1 MERLRSL
8 GVPWLNAN
16 RGNANCGYSYS
27 PSLRRQT
34 TLMLISPCQRGV
46 LALIVFLLCAQLVQA
61 KSDLQVQSLT
71 IDRQTQPLSV
81 DSSSPSFAWVVAR
94 APRGTTPEGYR
105 IEVARSM
112 AALEADRPDLWDSGF
127 VAGGASFGVAYGGPS
142 LAPSS
147 RYYWK
152 VIAHTSEGDASAT
165 SWFETAPSLQQW
177 SRAQWI
183 GKPPGGSLAAP
194 LLRHVFAVKPG
205 LASARLY
212 VAAGGYADVSIN
224 GMPASDAVLSPDFT
238 DYNKRVLFLAHDV
251 TTLLRPGSPNAIGI
265 ELGRGY
271 YGLTNPDVWHWE
283 KAPWHGEPRVR
294 ALLKLC
300 YVDGSCDIDGT
311 DANWRVHDGPTV
323 LDDVYGGETYDA
335 RRAQPGFDTAAFD
348 NRGWLAAAV
357 LPAPKGV
364 LHAQSEPPVR
374 MVSTQQATAV
384 TKLPSGSYVFAFP
397 RVIAGWATLAT
408 QGKDG
413 DTIVLH
419 YGEKLLP
426 DGSVDDRDDH
436 HYFKHG
442 LQTDRVTLAGQGVE
456 HWHSRFSWKG
466 FRYVQVDGWP
476 GTTPSLDAITA
487 QVVHSDVAVIGHFSS
502 SNALLNWIHTA
513 AVDTVLNN
521 LYGIPTDTPMYE
533 KNGWTGD
540 GMLAADM
547 MLRNLDAD
555 TLLSKW
561 VRDVGDARNADG
573 APLLI
578 APNPGWGDVPAPPWH
593 AAYVLVPWSLYWQR
607 GDRQV
612 LAEHVDG
619 MARYVDLEYAR
630 SPGGIA
636 DTALGDWVSP
646 NTPADGGNA
655 PEDKHIAATAYLY
668 RMARVLAQTEQVLGN
683 DDRSQHFDAMAAQ
696 VRTAFNQRFFDSAAG
711 LYRGHGD
718 DGVRQTHQLL
728 ALDFGLVPTARRSRV
743 VNALVHAVHA
753 HDDHLDT
760 GALGTK
766 LLLPTLTAAGHADL
780 AWIIATQTSFPSWGY
795 WRENGAT
802 SLWEHWKLTARSRG
816 HYFLGTIDD
825 WLFGDVAG
833 LRPLAPGWQRIGM
846 HPAFVPWLDHAEADT
861 MTPFGRA
868 ALAWS
873 HPSGTLQVDIE
884 IPVGSTAEVSLPM
897 VKPQAVTESGHP
909 LSTLK
914 WVHAL
919 HACGPNTCFELESG
933 TFHFS
938 ASAAHN
944 ARGATGGIR

>member
-1 MERLRSL
+1 
-8 GVPWLNAN
+8 
-16 RGNANCGYSYS
+16 
-27 PSLRRQT
+27 
-34 TLMLISPCQRGV
+34 
-46 LALIVFLLCAQLVQA
+46 
-61 KSDLQVQSLT
+61 
-71 IDRQTQPLSV
+71 
-81 DSSSPSFAWVVAR
+81 
-94 APRGTTPEGYR
+94 
-105 IEVARSM
+105 M

-374 MVSTQQATAV
+374 MVSTQQATTV

-413 DTIVLH
+413 DTVVLH

-442 LQTDRVTLAGQGVE
+442 LQTDRVTLTGQGVE

-476 GTTPSLDAITA
+476 GSTPSLDAITA

-540 GMLAADM
+540 GMLGADM

-561 VRDVGDARNADG
+561 VRDIGDARNADG

-612 LAEHVDG
+612 LADHVDG

-630 SPGGIA
+630 SSGGIA

-683 DDRSQHFDAMAAQ
+683 DDRSQHFDAMATQ

-711 LYRGHGD
+711 LYRGQGD

-728 ALDFGLVPTARRSRV
+728 ALDFGLVPTARRSQV
-743 VNALVHAVHA
+743 VNALVQAVHA

-944 ARGATGGIR
+944 ARGATEGIR

>member
-1 MERLRSL
+1 
-8 GVPWLNAN
+8 
-16 RGNANCGYSYS
+16 
-27 PSLRRQT
+27 
-34 TLMLISPCQRGV
+34 MLISPCQRGV

-81 DSSSPSFAWVVAR
+81 DSSSPSFAWVVAH

-112 AALEADRPDLWDSGF
+112 AALEADHPDLWDSGF

-300 YVDGSCDIDGT
+300 YVDGSCDIEGT

-335 RRAQPGFDTAAFD
+335 RRAQAGFDTAAFD
-348 NRGWLAAAV
+348 DRGWLAAAV

-364 LHAQSEPPVR
+364 LQAQSEPPVR

-607 GDRQV
+607 GNRQV

-696 VRTAFNQRFFDSAAG
+696 VRTAFNQRFFDSADG
-711 LYRGHGD
+711 LYRGQGD

-728 ALDFGLVPTARRSRV
+728 ALDFGLVPTARLSQV
-743 VNALVHAVHA
+743 VNALVQAVHA

-833 LRPLAPGWQRIGM
+833 LRPLAPGWQHIGI
-846 HPAFVPWLDHAEADT
+846 HPAFIPWLDHAEADT

-868 ALAWS
+868 AVAWS
-873 HPSGTLQVDIE
+873 HLSGTLQVDIE

-897 VKPQAVTESGHP
+897 IKPQAVTESGHP

-944 ARGATGGIR
+944 ARGATEGIR